1 MTQKALTKA
10 NYARHIGKSRQYVNE
25 LVRNGRTVQNA
36 NGLILVAETD
46 ALVFETSDPSK
57 VGVVERHANERNEK
71 QNAEITAADLKPIGN
86 IPAFQESK
94 AKKEFF
100 LAQKVEQEFKQST
113 GELLVASEVQAAVMR
128 SDSVIRNKLESMPS
142 MLAPMLAHESDIK
155 RIETTITEFIEH
167 TLTELSNSFKKMATP
182 NQ

>member
-57 VGVVERHANERNEK
+57 VGVVERHAIERAEK
-71 QNAEITAADLKPIGN
+71 QDTEITAADLKPIGN

-94 AKKEFF
+94 ARKEFY
-100 LAQKVEQEFKQST
+100 AAENAEIEYKKAK
-113 GELLVASEVQAAVMR
+113 GELLVAEDVVQVIYKVMIAIRTRIEALPDRLSVMLAAE
-128 SDSVIRNKLESMPS
+128 SDAARVKS
-142 MLAPMLAHESDIK
+142 ML
-155 RIETTITEFIEH
+155 TEEFEH
-167 TLTELSNSFKKMATP
+167 ALTELSNLKKLGNA
-182 NQ
+182 